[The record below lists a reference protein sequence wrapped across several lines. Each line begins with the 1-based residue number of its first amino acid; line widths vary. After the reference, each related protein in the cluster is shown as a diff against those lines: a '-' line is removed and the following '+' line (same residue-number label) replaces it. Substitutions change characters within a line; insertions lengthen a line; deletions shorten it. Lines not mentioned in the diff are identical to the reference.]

1 MRQVHQAGA
10 GSKKIAHH
18 VKAGLM
24 ANVPISKTDLRNII
38 SQLENYISLGGE
50 VTAQTDTSQRNKI
63 RMATVLKR
71 KLEKK
76 LSLSE

>member
-1 MRQVHQAGA
+1 
-10 GSKKIAHH
+10 
-18 VKAGLM
+18 M
-24 ANVPISKTDLRNII
+24 ASVPISKTDLRNII

-50 VTAQTDTSQRNKI
+50 VTATTDTSQRNKI
-63 RMATVLKR
+63 RMVTVLKR

>member
-1 MRQVHQAGA
+1 M
-10 GSKKIAHH
+10 
-18 VKAGLM
+18 LM
-24 ANVPISKTDLRNII
+24 ASVQISKTDLKNII
-38 SQLENYISLGGE
+38 SQLEKYISLGRK
-50 VTAQTDTSQRNKI
+50 VTAPTDTSQRNKI

>member
-1 MRQVHQAGA
+1 MCSLHQAGA
-10 GSKKIAHH
+10 GSKETTYQ
-18 VKAGLM
+18 VRLM
-24 ANVPISKTDLRNII
+24 ASVPISKTDLRNII
-38 SQLENYISLGGE
+38 SQLENYISLGGK
-50 VTAQTDTSQRNKI
+50 VTAPTDTSQRNRI

>member
-1 MRQVHQAGA
+1 
-10 GSKKIAHH
+10 
-18 VKAGLM
+18 M
-24 ANVPISKTDLRNII
+24 ASVPISKTDLRNII
-38 SQLENYISLGGE
+38 LQLGNYISLGGE
-50 VTAQTDTSQRNKI
+50 VTSPTDTSQRNKI

>member
-1 MRQVHQAGA
+1 
-10 GSKKIAHH
+10 
-18 VKAGLM
+18 M
-24 ANVPISKTDLRNII
+24 ASVPISKTDLRNII
-38 SQLENYISLGGE
+38 SQLGNFISLGRK
-50 VTAQTDTSQRNKI
+50 VTAPTDTSQRNKI

>member
-1 MRQVHQAGA
+1 
-10 GSKKIAHH
+10 
-18 VKAGLM
+18 M
-24 ANVPISKTDLRNII
+24 AVPISKTDLRNII
-38 SQLENYISLGGE
+38 SQLENYISLGGK
-50 VTAQTDTSQRNKI
+50 VTAATDTSQRNKI

>member
-1 MRQVHQAGA
+1 
-10 GSKKIAHH
+10 
-18 VKAGLM
+18 M

-38 SQLENYISLGGE
+38 TQLENYISLGGK
-50 VTAQTDTSQRNKI
+50 VTAPTDTSQRNRI

>member
-1 MRQVHQAGA
+1 
-10 GSKKIAHH
+10 
-18 VKAGLM
+18 M
-24 ANVPISKTDLRNII
+24 ASVTISKTDLRNII
-38 SQLENYISLGGE
+38 SQLENYISLGGK
-50 VTAQTDTSQRNKI
+50 VTVPTDTSQRNKI

>member
-1 MRQVHQAGA
+1 
-10 GSKKIAHH
+10 
-18 VKAGLM
+18 M
-24 ANVPISKTDLRNII
+24 ASVPLSKTDLRNII
-38 SQLENYISLGGE
+38 SQLENYISLCGK
-50 VTAQTDTSQRNKI
+50 VTAPTDTSQRNKI

>member
-1 MRQVHQAGA
+1 
-10 GSKKIAHH
+10 
-18 VKAGLM
+18 M
-24 ANVPISKTDLRNII
+24 AK
-38 SQLENYISLGGE
+38 E
-50 VTAQTDTSQRNKI
+50 VIVINEPDDTSQRNKI

>member
-1 MRQVHQAGA
+1 
-10 GSKKIAHH
+10 
-18 VKAGLM
+18 M

-38 SQLENYISLGGE
+38 SQLESYISLGGK

>member
-1 MRQVHQAGA
+1 
-10 GSKKIAHH
+10 
-18 VKAGLM
+18 M
-24 ANVPISKTDLRNII
+24 ASVPISKTDLRNII
-38 SQLENYISLGGE
+38 LQLGNYISLGGE
-50 VTAQTDTSQRNKI
+50 VTAPTGTSQRNKI

>member
-1 MRQVHQAGA
+1 
-10 GSKKIAHH
+10 
-18 VKAGLM
+18 M
-24 ANVPISKTDLRNII
+24 AVPISKTDLRNII
-38 SQLENYISLGGE
+38 LQLGNYISLGGK
-50 VTAQTDTSQRNKI
+50 VTAPTDTVAIRNKI

>member
-1 MRQVHQAGA
+1 
-10 GSKKIAHH
+10 
-18 VKAGLM
+18 M
-24 ANVPISKTDLRNII
+24 ASVQISKTDLKNII
-38 SQLENYISLGGE
+38 SQLEKYIFLARK
-50 VTAQTDTSQRNKI
+50 VTAPTDTSQQNRI

>member
-1 MRQVHQAGA
+1 
-10 GSKKIAHH
+10 
-18 VKAGLM
+18 M

-38 SQLENYISLGGE
+38 SQLENYNSLGGK
-50 VTAQTDTSQRNKI
+50 VTAPTDTSQRNKI

>member
-1 MRQVHQAGA
+1 
-10 GSKKIAHH
+10 
-18 VKAGLM
+18 M
-24 ANVPISKTDLRNII
+24 AVPISKTDLRNIL
-38 SQLENYISLGGE
+38 SHLGKYNSPVGK
-50 VTAQTDTSQRNKI
+50 VTAPTDTSQRNKI

>member
-1 MRQVHQAGA
+1 
-10 GSKKIAHH
+10 
-18 VKAGLM
+18 M
-24 ANVPISKTDLRNII
+24 ASVSISKTDLKNII
-38 SQLENYISLGGE
+38 SQLENYIFLTRK
-50 VTAQTDTSQRNKI
+50 VIAPTDTIQRNRI

>member
-1 MRQVHQAGA
+1 
-10 GSKKIAHH
+10 
-18 VKAGLM
+18 M
-24 ANVPISKTDLRNII
+24 AVPISKTDLRNII
-38 SQLENYISLGGE
+38 SQLENYISLGGK
-50 VTAQTDTSQRNKI
+50 VTEPTDTSQRNKI

>member
-1 MRQVHQAGA
+1 
-10 GSKKIAHH
+10 
-18 VKAGLM
+18 M

-38 SQLENYISLGGE
+38 SQLENYISLGGGK
-50 VTAQTDTSQRNKI
+50 VTAPTDTSQRNKI

>member
-1 MRQVHQAGA
+1 
-10 GSKKIAHH
+10 
-18 VKAGLM
+18 M
-24 ANVPISKTDLRNII
+24 AVPISKTDLRNII
-38 SQLENYISLGGE
+38 SQLENYISLGGK
-50 VTAQTDTSQRNKI
+50 VTAPTVTSQRNKI

>member
-1 MRQVHQAGA
+1 MRSLHQAGA
-10 GSKKIAHH
+10 GSTKITYQ
-18 VKAGLM
+18 VRLM
-24 ANVPISKTDLRNII
+24 ASVQISKTDLKNII
-38 SQLENYISLGGE
+38 SQLEKYISLGRK
-50 VTAQTDTSQRNKI
+50 VTAPTDTSQQNRI